1 MVTVR
6 PASGSC
12 PGTALPCIRA
22 SAAAKIASG
31 SGSRFAEAHPR
42 SVGERRRTQSTQ
54 QRKDP
59 GDITGPAAVGR

>member
-1 MVTVR
+1 LQVFRR
-6 PASGSC
+6 PGDTLDNRREVGS
-12 PGTALPCIRA
+12 
-22 SAAAKIASG
+22 
-31 SGSRFAEAHPR
+31 FAEAHPR

>member
-1 MVTVR
+1 LKKFRGPGNFLNVR
-6 PASGSC
+6 REVGS
-12 PGTALPCIRA
+12 
-22 SAAAKIASG
+22 
-31 SGSRFAEAHPR
+31 FAEAHPR